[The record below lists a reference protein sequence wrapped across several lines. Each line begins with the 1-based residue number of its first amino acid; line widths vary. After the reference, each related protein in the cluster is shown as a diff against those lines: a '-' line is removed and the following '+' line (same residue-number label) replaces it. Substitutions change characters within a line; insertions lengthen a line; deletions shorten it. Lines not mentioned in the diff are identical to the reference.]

1 MQKLLPAHE
10 TLAVKPTVII
20 SFQDIYDFEAEQII
34 CAHKNGAC
42 SVFPGSDT
50 KKNKWNHNKKT
61 KEKSKSKYVAKE
73 SLI

>member
-20 SFQDIYDFEAEQII
+20 SFQDIYDFEAEPII

-50 KKNKWNHNKKT
+50 KKQMKPQQKN
-61 KEKSKSKYVAKE
+61 
-73 SLI
+73 

>member
-10 TLAVKPTVII
+10 ILAVRLTMII

-42 SVFPGSDT
+42 SVFPGSNT
-50 KKNKWNHNKKT
+50 KNKQQQKA
-61 KEKSKSKYVAKE
+61 KEKSKYVAKE